1 MPLLIVTAA
10 SNPTP
15 QAPQPLGADA
25 EADAPRI
32 VISPPLEL
40 SVIASQ
46 ERNPSNV
53 AGCVPEATPDAFE

>member
-15 QAPQPLGADA
+15 QAAQPLGADT

-32 VISPPLEL
+32 VMSPPPEL

-53 AGCVPEATPDAFE
+53 AGCVPTANPDDLE